1 MKRTKGFAPGPVDRL
16 FAGADE
22 AVSPVISTIL
32 MVAITVVL
40 AATAFVLVADVGGQT
55 GKAAPAIG
63 LRADDNLDRLVVT
76 SAAQGADWARLAI
89 MQTSFGGTGTIH
101 VGTDAV
107 PAFPGDPPGYQNE
120 PAASTGGNI
129 ATEVPI
135 TSTTDP
141 ITAGEYLELCRS
153 AGGND
158 GALTVSLKDVSANV
172 LIGSFTF
179 LSVAEC

>member
-1 MKRTKGFAPGPVDRL
+1 MAGQARRL
-16 FAGADE
+16 FACSDE

-55 GKAAPAIG
+55 GKAPPAIG

-89 MQTSFGGTGTIH
+89 VQTSFGGTGTIH
-101 VGTDAV
+101 VGSSLAD
-107 PAFPGDPPGYQNE
+107 GYQNE
-120 PAASTGGNI
+120 PAGTGGGNP
-129 ATEVPI
+129 ATPGGVPI
-135 TSTTDP
+135 SPDPEP
-141 ITAGEYLELCRS
+141 ITAGEYLEFCRS

-158 GALTVSLKDVSANV
+158 GALTVSVKDVSANA
-172 LIGSFTF
+172 LLGSFTF
-179 LSVAEC
+179 LSVDPTGC

>member
-1 MKRTKGFAPGPVDRL
+1 MKRTKGFAPGPVHRL

-89 MQTSFGGTGTIH
+89 MQTSFGGTGTIY
-101 VGTDAV
+101 VGTSATD
-107 PAFPGDPPGYQNE
+107 GDGYQNE
-120 PAASTGGNI
+120 PAAPTGPNNI
-129 ATEVPI
+129 ATEVAI
-135 TSTTDP
+135 STETEP
-141 ITAGEYLELCRS
+141 ITAGQYLELCRS

-158 GALTVSLKDVSANV
+158 GALTVTIKDVSANA

-179 LSVAEC
+179 LSVDPTGC